1 VLGGAVGLDVRP
13 LDVMLPV
20 KGDLGEHMFHNASIV
35 RLADGR
41 ARMVDERWNLDSQPF
56 VFTEHYGREG
66 VHWRLLD
73 DDNPLGLHRLIRVRD
88 LRGLKSDLWTSIG
101 YSRMRASR
109 LDEARDF
116 FTKAHEHDPESTF
129 TLLALAQVAAA
140 DGKWGEVDALV
151 ARSLQLDPERAV
163 AHALRASLAA
173 GAGRRREAI
182 SSYNSAIRLVP
193 ESPDALCA
201 RGLLHRDLG
210 DEEEAIADLTE
221 SLRIRPQHGPALVGR
236 GCLYAQR
243 GEHGL
248 ALADFDAA
256 IAADSGDAL
265 AHLQRGVALA
275 HLGRQVEARRSIE
288 ASVTSD
294 PESRQRAEAAIQRF
308 GL

>member
-1 VLGGAVGLDVRP
+1 
-13 LDVMLPV
+13 
-20 KGDLGEHMFHNASIV
+20 MFHNASIV

-56 VFTEHYGREG
+56 VFTEHYWREG

-73 DDNPLGLHRLIRVRD
+73 DDNPLRLHRLIRVRD

-109 LDEARDF
+109 LDEARHF
-116 FTKAHEHDPESTF
+116 FTRAHELDPESTF

-173 GAGRRREAI
+173 GAGRRQEAM

-210 DEEEAIADLTE
+210 HEEEAIADLTE

-236 GCLYAQR
+236 GGLYAQR
-243 GEHGL
+243 GEHSL
-248 ALADFDAA
+248 ALADLDAA
-256 IAADSGDAL
+256 NAADSSDAL

-275 HLGRQVEARRSIE
+275 HLRRNVEARRSIE
-288 ASVTSD
+288 ASITAD
-294 PESRQRAEAAIQRF
+294 PESRPRAEAAIQRF

>member
-1 VLGGAVGLDVRP
+1 
-13 LDVMLPV
+13 
-20 KGDLGEHMFHNASIV
+20 
-35 RLADGR
+35 
-41 ARMVDERWNLDSQPF
+41 
-56 VFTEHYGREG
+56 
-66 VHWRLLD
+66 
-73 DDNPLGLHRLIRVRD
+73 
-88 LRGLKSDLWTSIG
+88 
-101 YSRMRASR
+101 
-109 LDEARDF
+109 
-116 FTKAHEHDPESTF
+116 
-129 TLLALAQVAAA
+129 
-140 DGKWGEVDALV
+140 
-151 ARSLQLDPERAV
+151 
-163 AHALRASLAA
+163 
-173 GAGRRREAI
+173 
-182 SSYNSAIRLVP
+182 
-193 ESPDALCA
+193 
-201 RGLLHRDLG
+201 LHRDLG